1 MSNYNPNKK
10 PVTITGTKNTD
21 STTRTSLPFDVED
34 GVIEAQA
41 NGILK
46 RDLKDRHM
54 QMIAIGGALEAGLFV
69 GSGGASARCTRAAE

>member
-54 QMIAIGGALEAGLFV
+54 QMIAIGMSTSISLFD
-69 GSGGASARCTRAAE
+69 GNLI